1 MNPYG
6 SISTLAMVI
15 CVYEGFYNY
24 KHQHCPHLVIFI
36 IEYFDLIWLH
46 KCNEW
51 PLFYN
56 IAILQLKKCYHKCVF
71 LKKYYVN
78 LANFSQKALS
88 HILNPT

>member
-1 MNPYG
+1 M
-6 SISTLAMVI
+6 SLFLSHAMLF
-15 CVYEGFYNY
+15 EGFYNF
-24 KHQHCPHLVIFI
+24 KHQQCPHLVIFI
-36 IEYFDLIWLH
+36 IKYFDLIWLH